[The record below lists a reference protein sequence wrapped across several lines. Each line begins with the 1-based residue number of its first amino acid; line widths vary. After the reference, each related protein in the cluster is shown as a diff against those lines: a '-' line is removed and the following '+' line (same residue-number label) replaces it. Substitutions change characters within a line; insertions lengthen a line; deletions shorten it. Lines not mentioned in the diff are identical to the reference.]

1 MKLHKLTST
10 TAWAVLDLE
19 DVPCFGP
26 TTLGPKVL
34 QVNAKLHARAQTYRF
49 ALLGEQL
56 GGGAGGIKVD
66 QEQRSDAV
74 AAFVSEGE
82 SEYAAAKVFHTEA
95 GWGLS
100 DDELAPLHAHDPRNP
115 AFREHADAL
124 HAAGLVA
131 AAAVAMGGVEGRTLS
146 LGHLSPAV
154 VDAAAQLVDG
164 GALVTAVAHRGAG
177 SVDVAGH
184 SADRLGAMLAGE
196 ERGEADADAVVGVDT
211 DLYVPAAGL
220 RSIDHDTAA
229 AVGAG
234 AVLGATDLV
243 VTPRA
248 VADLRARQVE
258 VWPEWVARIGPTM
271 AGLADGDTPVDELVA
286 AVGPRVTDVLRDAR
300 DHEDG
305 PIIGACIAAEDFLRT
320 WRDELPFGRPL
331 P

>member
-10 TAWAVLDLE
+10 TAWAILDLE

-34 QVNAKLHARAQTYRF
+34 QVNAKLHARAATYRF

-66 QEQRSDAV
+66 QEQRADAV
-74 AAFVSEGE
+74 AAFVAEAE
-82 SEYAAAKVFHTEA
+82 TEYAAANVVHTSA

-100 DDELAPLHAHDPRNP
+100 DEDLAPLYAHDPRNP
-115 AFREHADAL
+115 AHREHAEAL
-124 HAAGLVA
+124 TAAGLVA
-131 AAAVAMGGVEGRTLS
+131 GATVAMGGVEGRTLS

-154 VDAAAQLVDG
+154 VRAAAELVEG

-177 SVDVAGH
+177 SIDGAGH
-184 SADRLGAMLAGE
+184 SSDRLRALLAGD
-196 ERGEADADAVVGVDT
+196 ERGEADADAVRGVDT
-211 DLYVPAAGL
+211 DLFVPPATLRAVDHTNEAG
-220 RSIDHDTAA
+220 I
-229 AVGAG
+229 GAG
-234 AVLGATDLV
+234 AILGAADLV

-248 VADLRARQVE
+248 VAELRARQVE
-258 VWPEWVARIGPTM
+258 VWPEWVATIGPTM
-271 AGLADGDTPVDELVA
+271 AGLADADTPLDELVA
-286 AVGPRVTDVLRDAR
+286 AVGTKVTDVLRAAR

>member
-34 QVNAKLHARAQTYRF
+34 QVNAKLHARAATYRF

-56 GGGAGGIKVD
+56 GGGAGGIKVE

-74 AAFVSEGE
+74 AAFVAEAE
-82 SEYAAAKVFHTEA
+82 TEYAAANVFHTTA

-100 DDELAPLHAHDPRNP
+100 DEELAPLYAHDSRNP
-115 AFREHADAL
+115 AHREHATTV

-131 AAAVAMGGVEGRTLS
+131 AAGVAMGGVEGRTLS
-146 LGHLSPAV
+146 LGHLSPTV
-154 VDAAAQLVDG
+154 VEAAATLVEG
-164 GALVTAVAHRGAG
+164 GALVTAVAHRKQG
-177 SVDVAGH
+177 SIDVAGH
-184 SADRLGAMLAGE
+184 SADRLRAILAGDE
-196 ERGEADADAVVGVDT
+196 QGDADADAVRSVDT
-211 DLYVPAAGL
+211 DLYVPPATLRAVDHTNEAG
-220 RSIDHDTAA
+220 I
-229 AVGAG
+229 GAG
-234 AVLGATDLV
+234 AVLGAADLV

-248 VADLRARQVE
+248 VAQLRARQVE
-258 VWPEWVARIGPTM
+258 VWPEWVAGIGPTM
-271 AGLADGDTPVDELVA
+271 AGLADADSSVDDLVT
-286 AVGPRVTDVLRDAR
+286 AVGTLVTDALRDAR

-305 PIIGACIAAEDFLRT
+305 PIIGACVAAEEHLRT